1 MSDEHFS
8 CFPTSCQ
15 TGLSTI
21 YQHGWHSILGIKS
34 VTWKRAKHMYQF
46 CFATDSSLICTCTSF
61 KITYTNWCFSYS
73 QIELPKPLNLLSP
86 PRDVPK
92 TRVGQDSMRA
102 VRPFKKIWCKKSTVS
117 LFRKIELMSSCVQGG
132 FLLLAAI
139 LKGLR
144 KHEIRISNCSTY
156 SSSASTIRNTKLKLE
171 LNCKRRHL

>member
-1 MSDEHFS
+1 
-8 CFPTSCQ
+8 
-15 TGLSTI
+15 
-21 YQHGWHSILGIKS
+21 
-34 VTWKRAKHMYQF
+34 MYQF
-46 CFATDSSLICTCTSF
+46 CFATDFSLICTCTSY
-61 KITYTNWCFSYS
+61 KITHTNWCFRYS
-73 QIELPKPLNLLSP
+73 QIELPKPLKFLSP

-102 VRPFKKIWCKKSTVS
+102 VRPFKKIWCKNSTVS

-144 KHEIRISNCSTY
+144 KQEISISNCSTY

-171 LNCKRRHL
+171 LNHQKQSLSTMSNTDCQLLSQKLVKKISVMKT

>member
-1 MSDEHFS
+1 MYLVLKNNLNTISI
-8 CFPTSCQ
+8 
-15 TGLSTI
+15 STDDTV
-21 YQHGWHSILGIKS
+21 LGIKS

-61 KITYTNWCFSYS
+61 KSHTNWCFSYS
-73 QIELPKPLNLLSP
+73 QIELPKPLKSFSP

-102 VRPFKKIWCKKSTVS
+102 VRPFKKIWCKNSTVS

-144 KHEIRISNCSTY
+144 KHEISISNCSTY

-171 LNCKRRHL
+171 LNYQRRHL

>member
-1 MSDEHFS
+1 MYLVLKNN
-8 CFPTSCQ
+8 
-15 TGLSTI
+15 LSTI
-21 YQHGWHSILGIKS
+21 YQQWWHCSWYKVCYEKEQNMCINFVLQ
-34 VTWKRAKHMYQF
+34 HLDF
-46 CFATDSSLICTCTSF
+46 SLICTCTSF
-61 KITYTNWCFSYS
+61 KSHTNWCFSYS
-73 QIELPKPLNLLSP
+73 QIELPKPLKSFSP

-102 VRPFKKIWCKKSTVS
+102 VRPFKKIWCKNSTVS

-144 KHEIRISNCSTY
+144 KHEISISNCSTY

-171 LNCKRRHL
+171 LNYQRRHL